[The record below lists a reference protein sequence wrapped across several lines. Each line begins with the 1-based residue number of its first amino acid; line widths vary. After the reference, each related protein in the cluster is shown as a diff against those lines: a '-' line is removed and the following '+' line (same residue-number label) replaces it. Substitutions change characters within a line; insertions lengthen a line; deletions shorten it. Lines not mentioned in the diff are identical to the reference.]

1 MRKILN
7 ILPCVVFE
15 RNKKSI
21 VVVVDLLYSR
31 VLVDLLYSR
40 GQLRQELSVAGFH
53 EQSSKNLHHVSAN
66 EQYHN
71 KLLI

>member
-21 VVVVDLLYSR
+21 VVV